1 MKNKCTVIHIDGL
14 RGMLILGFI
23 IMCSIAGFIIFPAWL
38 CQHGWNF
45 VAAFVDGMPLMELK
59 HGALLWL
66 IIALISYV
74 TLFGKLKVSFVSA
87 KEESVN
93 SHYANYTANREI
105 LEELE
110 QKIREKLK
118 ETDNSE
124 NDELKSKGE

>member
-1 MKNKCTVIHIDGL
+1 MKNKCTVIQIDGL

-23 IMCSIAGFIIFPAWL
+23 IMCAVAGFIIFPAWL

-45 VAAFVDGMPLMELK
+45 IATFVSGMPVMELK
-59 HGALLWL
+59 HGALLWV

-74 TLFGKLKVSFVSA
+74 TLFGKLKVSFVSP
-87 KEESVN
+87 KEDSVN
-93 SHYANYTANREI
+93 RHYANYMANREI

-118 ETDNSE
+118 EANDNE